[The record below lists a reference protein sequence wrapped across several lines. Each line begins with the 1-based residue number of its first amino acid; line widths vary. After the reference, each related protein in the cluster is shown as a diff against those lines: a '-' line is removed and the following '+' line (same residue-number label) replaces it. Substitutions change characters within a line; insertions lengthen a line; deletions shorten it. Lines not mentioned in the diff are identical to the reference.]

1 MGSCAGYSQV
11 TTGSSKMPTFN
22 LMPKEGLSLP
32 RLSISV
38 SMIIRLVLV
47 CVDCVVI
54 GIIGYY
60 FAYYRGSYRQ
70 NLFHEELMVL
80 VCATSAFINAAIFI
94 MAAAV
99 SSSSYQA
106 SAEVISNFVTA
117 FLLIISAMVLL
128 IQMSINGKYF
138 VNHYEAKV
146 FCGVLSIINGTL
158 YILFGMF
165 SFRRTQV
172 NM

>member
-1 MGSCAGYSQV
+1 MCKCSNFRSLTTFKLKCIDCENCRNSGPWPHLLYLNKAESEQLSTAQASSCAGYSQV
-11 TTGSSKMPTFN
+11 TPGSGKMPTFN

-38 SMIIRLVLV
+38 FMIIRLVLL

-94 MAAAV
+94 V
-99 SSSSYQA
+99 SSQYTYNLQ
-106 SAEVISNFVTA
+106 
-117 FLLIISAMVLL
+117 
-128 IQMSINGKYF
+128 
-138 VNHYEAKV
+138 
-146 FCGVLSIINGTL
+146 
-158 YILFGMF
+158 
-165 SFRRTQV
+165 FRQETT
-172 NM
+172 

>member
-1 MGSCAGYSQV
+1 
-11 TTGSSKMPTFN
+11 MPTFN

-38 SMIIRLVLV
+38 FMIIRLVLL

-94 MAAAV
+94 V
-99 SSSSYQA
+99 SSQYTYNIQTRNNMNMMRLCSDGRSC
-106 SAEVISNFVTA
+106 VIF
-117 FLLIISAMVLL
+117 
-128 IQMSINGKYF
+128 
-138 VNHYEAKV
+138 
-146 FCGVLSIINGTL
+146 
-158 YILFGMF
+158 ILP
-165 SFRRTQV
+165 SKC
-172 NM
+172 

>member
-1 MGSCAGYSQV
+1 M

-94 MAAAV
+94 V
-99 SSSSYQA
+99 SSQYIRKSRFRQKQHEHDETVFRWPRLSRLHPTKQ
-106 SAEVISNFVTA
+106 
-117 FLLIISAMVLL
+117 VLRL
-128 IQMSINGKYF
+128 FQ
-138 VNHYEAKV
+138 
-146 FCGVLSIINGTL
+146 TL
-158 YILFGMF
+158 
-165 SFRRTQV
+165 
-172 NM
+172 

>member
-1 MGSCAGYSQV
+1 
-11 TTGSSKMPTFN
+11 MPTFN

-94 MAAAV
+94 V
-99 SSSSYQA
+99 SSQY
-106 SAEVISNFVTA
+106 T
-117 FLLIISAMVLL
+117 
-128 IQMSINGKYF
+128 YT
-138 VNHYEAKV
+138 NHGSDRNNMNMMKLCSDGRGCLV
-146 FCGVLSIINGTL
+146 F
-158 YILFGMF
+158 ILP
-165 SFRRTQV
+165 SKC
-172 NM
+172 